1 MGWGTFIA
9 GRLLRTPKV
18 QESNFEEFAG
28 AYIWLGEKFITSY
41 KNRVVQK
48 TVLIHPEIIDKT
60 DSLEWEIDLQ
70 KREVND
76 WIAVQLGVIIYF
88 VVLVIGGAWAIGLP
102 FLPLG
107 WYYIKSRAVKK
118 CAASI
123 NKEFQSVGYDVEAL
137 LKEIPAIQSKQNDE
151 QKEHLQKI
159 KKEIIK
165 NQEDAYRRKFGIN

>member
-9 GRLLRTPKV
+9 GRLLRTPRV
-18 QESNFEEFAG
+18 QPSNFEEFAG

-60 DSLEWEIDLQ
+60 DNSEWEIDLQ
-70 KREVND
+70 KRAVSD
-76 WIAVQLGVIIYF
+76 WTTVQLSVFIYF
-88 VVLVIGGAWAIGLP
+88 VFLVIIGAWAVALP
-102 FLPLG
+102 FLPLV
-107 WYYIKSRAVKK
+107 WYYVKSRAVKK

-137 LKEIPAIQSKQNDE
+137 LKEIPAIQSKQKEE
-151 QKEHLQKI
+151 QREHLEKI
-159 KKEIIK
+159 KKKLIK
-165 NQEDAYRRKFGIN
+165 KQEDAYRRKFGID